1 MIFTA
6 EFLLQI
12 GVALAS
18 GIGAY
23 SAIRA
28 DLATLHEKAASAIKA
43 SDAANRR
50 IDDIMN
56 ERLASHRNQ

>member
-28 DLATLHEKAASAIKA
+28 DLATLHEKATNAIKTA
-43 SDAANRR
+43 DAAHSR
-50 IDDIMN
+50 IDHLMRHH
-56 ERLASHRNQ
+56 E